1 MRLYSQLYMPV
12 IAVLNQKGGVGKTT
26 LSIHLATAL
35 SATGRVLLIDA
46 DPQGSALDWSAQRST
61 LPLFSV
67 VGLPKP
73 TLHREIPAISQ
84 GYEWV
89 IIDGPPRVNDL
100 ARSAIAASD
109 LVLIPVQPS
118 PFDVWAAQDIIDIVS
133 KCSVLKP
140 GLKTRF
146 VINRLF
152 PNTTLGGEVKEALAS
167 FEVLVMESAIRNRTE
182 YAKSAKTGLTALETE
197 PNGIAAQEVNAL
209 MTEMMA
215 LLGIKAVGNKKEK
228 KALAAS

>member
-1 MRLYSQLYMPV
+1 MPV

-26 LSIHLATAL
+26 LCIHLATAL

-46 DPQGSALDWSAQRST
+46 DPQGSALDWSAQRT
-61 LPLFSV
+61 AVPLFPV

-84 GYEWV
+84 GYDWV
-89 IIDGPPRVNDL
+89 LIDGPPRVNEL

-109 LVLIPVQPS
+109 IILIPVQPS

-133 KCSVLKP
+133 ECSVLKP
-140 GLKTRF
+140 DLKTRF

-167 FEVLVMESAIRNRTE
+167 FEVEVMESAIRNRTE

-197 PNGIAAQEVNAL
+197 PTGIAAEEVHELMLEVVAL
-209 MTEMMA
+209 MDHQPTA
-215 LLGIKAVGNKKEK
+215 AKKKKEK
-228 KALAAS
+228 KARAAS

>member
-1 MRLYSQLYMPV
+1 MPV

-35 SATGRVLLIDA
+35 SSVGRVLLIDA
-46 DPQGSALDWSAQRST
+46 DPQGSALDWSAQRVT
-61 LPLFSV
+61 EPLFPV

-84 GYEWV
+84 GYDWV

-109 LVLIPVQPS
+109 VVLIPVQPS
-118 PFDVWAAQDIIDIVS
+118 PFDVWAAQDIIDIVRE
-133 KCSVLKP
+133 CSVLKP
-140 GLKTRF
+140 DLKTRF

-167 FEVLVMESAIRNRTE
+167 FEVEVMENSIRNRTE
-182 YAKSAKTGLTALETE
+182 YAKSAKAGLTALETE
-197 PNGIAAQEVNAL
+197 PNGIAAEEVNLL
-209 MTEMMA
+209 MQELIDLA
-215 LLGIKAVGNKKEK
+215 GNNTVTKKKEK
-228 KALAAS
+228 KARAAS